1 MGALPTPVTESGQ
14 QGASPL
20 PLTAV
25 LLCGRPGPRAGKSL
39 GLAVLPGRGNQH
51 PPPPGHLLSLLSTK
65 ESGQKP
71 FSSQIFHLRCQPD
84 VTSAENSKCKATKWH
99 SVSSDPSCATLGPEG
114 LRSHLLSPPLG
125 CLGKAS
131 SQRSSLECGVSPSSG
146 PGSSGPGSRRAGTMG
161 DRETAALIQSSL
173 DCGLVMGLKTVYVVA
188 GRVRG
193 GILLI
198 QNT

>member
-51 PPPPGHLLSLLSTK
+51 PPPPGRLLSLLSTK

-99 SVSSDPSCATLGPEG
+99 SVSSDRSFLCHSRPRGTEEPPAVSAPGLLGKSQQPAQQPG
-114 LRSHLLSPPLG
+114 VWSVSLLWPWQLRSWQQEGWYH
-125 CLGKAS
+125 
-131 SQRSSLECGVSPSSG
+131 
-146 PGSSGPGSRRAGTMG
+146 
-161 DRETAALIQSSL
+161 
-173 DCGLVMGLKTVYVVA
+173 
-188 GRVRG
+188 G
-193 GILLI
+193 G
-198 QNT
+198 QGNRCPHSKQP